1 MLFLDLDFFPQSWSK
16 ATIVPVFKKG
26 NVNDTNT
33 IKQKSPWKFF
43 LKVNLFMRVEPIVAM
58 FINEGN
64 MVGGAEQREVTDDN
78 NWYMILYLKLFSII

>member
-1 MLFLDLDFFPQSWSK
+1 MEIS
-16 ATIVPVFKKG
+16 
-26 NVNDTNT
+26 
-33 IKQKSPWKFF
+33 

-78 NWYMILYLKLFSII
+78 NWYIILYLKLFSII